1 MHVTYRVLFM
11 YVGLHVILCCCRP
24 LDDTED
30 VTGDA
35 DPGLMEDG
43 EVVAD
48 LDSEE
53 ESDDEESDVEEEDAG
68 DDEQSESD

>member
-1 MHVTYRVLFM
+1 MVV
-11 YVGLHVILCCCRP
+11 VGH

-35 DPGLMEDG
+35 DPDLMEDG